1 VRLLGDLGVLCGEIL
16 RVSLGMITMHEHHH
30 RNLPWLDR
38 LTIAIPG
45 YGGYQERANRR
56 AADRALR
63 DAIATR
69 LGSVRVGLERLI
81 HACVDRGA
89 LTEVNSL
96 ERVERHLDRLI
107 QRVRSAGSGT
117 DAFYEAAT
125 LDKSKV
131 DTLHALDH
139 ILYERAL
146 DLARRL
152 VLPDTSHDFLAHV
165 EADLAAFEQQLDE
178 RALMLQGIH

>member
-1 VRLLGDLGVLCGEIL
+1 
-16 RVSLGMITMHEHHH
+16 MMTMHEHPH

-69 LGSVRVGLERLI
+69 LGGVRVGLERLI

-89 LTEVNSL
+89 LTEVSAL

-117 DAFYEAAT
+117 DAFYGAGA
-125 LDKSKV
+125 LDSTKA
-131 DTLHALDH
+131 DALHAQDLA
-139 ILYERAL
+139 LYEHAL

-165 EADLAAFEQQLDE
+165 EADLAAFEQKLDE
-178 RALMLQGIH
+178 RALFLQGIH

>member
-1 VRLLGDLGVLCGEIL
+1 
-16 RVSLGMITMHEHHH
+16 MTMPEHHH

-45 YGGYQERANRR
+45 YGGYQDRANRR

-63 DAIATR
+63 GAIAER

-89 LTEVNSL
+89 LTEVNAL

-107 QRVRSAGSGT
+107 ERVRTAGSGT
-117 DAFYEAAT
+117 DAFYGAGV
-125 LDKSKV
+125 LDPAKA

-139 ILYERAL
+139 ALYGRAL

-165 EADLAAFEQQLDE
+165 EEDLTAFEQRLDE
-178 RALMLQGIH
+178 RALLLQGIQ

>member
-1 VRLLGDLGVLCGEIL
+1 
-16 RVSLGMITMHEHHH
+16 MHEHHH

-63 DAIATR
+63 DAIAAR
-69 LGSVRVGLERLI
+69 LGGVRVGLERLI

-89 LTEVNSL
+89 LTEVNAL
-96 ERVERHLDRLI
+96 ERVEGHLDRLI
-107 QRVRSAGSGT
+107 QRVRSAGLGT
-117 DAFYEAAT
+117 DAFYGAQT
-125 LDKSKV
+125 LDSAKA
-131 DTLHALDH
+131 DTLHALDLA
-139 ILYERAL
+139 LYERAL
-146 DLARRL
+146 DLARQL

-165 EADLAAFEQQLDE
+165 EANLSAFEQKLGE
-178 RALMLQGIH
+178 RASLLQGIQ

>member
-1 VRLLGDLGVLCGEIL
+1 
-16 RVSLGMITMHEHHH
+16 MTMHERHH

-45 YGGYQERANRR
+45 YGGYQDRADRR

-63 DAIATR
+63 DAIAAR
-69 LGSVRVGLERLI
+69 LGGVRVGLERLI

-96 ERVERHLDRLI
+96 ERVERHPDHLI

-117 DAFYEAAT
+117 DAFYGAGT
-125 LDKSKV
+125 LDSSKV
-131 DTLHALDH
+131 DTLHALDLA
-139 ILYERAL
+139 LYERAL
-146 DLARRL
+146 DLARQL

-165 EADLAAFEQQLDE
+165 EADLAAFEEKLDE
-178 RALMLQGIH
+178 RALFLQGIH

>member
-1 VRLLGDLGVLCGEIL
+1 
-16 RVSLGMITMHEHHH
+16 MHEHHH
-30 RNLPWLDR
+30 RDLPWLDR

-45 YGGYQERANRR
+45 YRGYQDRANRR
-56 AADRALR
+56 SADRALR
-63 DAIATR
+63 DAIASR

-89 LTEVNSL
+89 LTEVNAL

-117 DAFYEAAT
+117 DAFHGADS
-125 LDKSKV
+125 LDPSKT
-131 DTLHALDH
+131 DTLHALDLQLH
-139 ILYERAL
+139 EHAL

-152 VLPDTSHDFLAHV
+152 VLPDTSHDFLADV
-165 EADLAAFEQQLDE
+165 EADLAAFEQKLDE
-178 RALMLQGIH
+178 RALLLQGFHG